1 MIKVN
6 NQDADQ
12 LKLRLG
18 QRDRDKVGRMA
29 HRINGGA
36 RMMHFMSLKETC
48 EALEVACNN
57 AQGWDTI
64 EPLVEC
70 VLEEMEQ
77 FNEWLAHQE

>member
-1 MIKVN
+1 MW
-6 NQDADQ
+6 
-12 LKLRLG
+12 R
-18 QRDRDKVGRMA
+18 RSR
-29 HRINGGA
+29 
-36 RMMHFMSLKETC
+36 FMSLKETC

-64 EPLVEC
+64 EPLVER

>member
-1 MIKVN
+1 MPPLLYHSWQL
-6 NQDADQ
+6 NQKWGSPGT
-12 LKLRLG
+12 L
-18 QRDRDKVGRMA
+18 
-29 HRINGGA
+29 NGGA

-64 EPLVEC
+64 EPLVER